1 MIVEERETWK
11 ELHRRAA
18 RELAQRI
25 EAVFG
30 HLLGA
35 LSDQDA
41 LRAREREGAWTS
53 LEVLEHV
60 ALADRYLLV
69 LADKIADKCRSRIA
83 RGAGWPATPPR
94 HEHLATIASLRVRWE
109 SPPHMLPR
117 GEMALE
123 EIRSALE
130 QQRARMLALLA
141 EMPAGEGTLHRI
153 RMSVLPGR
161 EKLELYQM
169 LDFIA
174 RHAERHLTQIERN
187 AAGRSP
193 HSTP

>member
-1 MIVEERETWK
+1 MDERAGWK
-11 ELHRRAA
+11 ELHRRSA

-25 EAVFG
+25 EEVFG
-30 HLLGA
+30 ALLSA
-35 LSDQDA
+35 LAERSTLD
-41 LRAREREGAWTS
+41 AREREGAWSS

-69 LADKIADKCRSRIA
+69 LANKIANKCRARIA
-83 RGAGWPATPPR
+83 RGAAWPATPPR
-94 HEHLATIASLRVRWE
+94 HEHLATIATLRTRWE

-117 GEMALE
+117 GEITLE